1 MTSSQLTDDDL
12 RRVSMMSLD
21 DLERLHQF
29 TKKQLKIERLLEMAN
44 ENVMSVRLPLRVVEQ
59 VSRLALR
66 RDHTR
71 SEVVRDAILQ
81 YISRCRA

>member
-1 MTSSQLTDDDL
+1 
-12 RRVSMMSLD
+12 MMSLD

-81 YISRCRA
+81 YTSRCRA